1 MLKRKKLLLSIVLV
15 CIVILAGVGIFLCTT
30 KDIAVPEKRQTLE
43 LTQTENNIYLS
54 EEDFVETMKNDVEP
68 MLESC
73 LTDGFF
79 NSGEHRLYYRM
90 YQMEGAEK
98 SVVISHGFTEYAD
111 KYNEVIYYYLKSGY
125 DVYIMEHRGHGSS
138 TREVEDKSLVYISS
152 FDEYAK
158 DFKLFMDEVVVK
170 NNGSKPMYLYAH
182 SMGGAIATRFIED
195 NQGYFK
201 AAVLSAPM
209 LDVNTG
215 SVPEMAANLLA
226 NVMDLIG
233 KETSYLMGYGPYEEE
248 YDFEGS
254 STSSKARYDY
264 YYSKEIENKN
274 YQVSGGSYAWLKA
287 AIAETKNLLKQENMD
302 KIQIPVLLFQAEKD
316 ALVEANG
323 LYQLANGSDNIQFMM
338 VEGAKHQLWS
348 TPNELLIPYFDTI
361 FDFYS
366 QHN

>member
-15 CIVILAGVGIFLCTT
+15 CIIILAGAGIYVCAS

-43 LTQTENNIYLS
+43 LTQIQNNIYLS
-54 EEDFVETMKNDVEP
+54 EENFVETMQNEVEP

-73 LTDGFF
+73 LTDGYFK
-79 NSGEHRLYYRM
+79 NGDISLYYRM

-125 DVYIMEHRGHGSS
+125 DVYIMEHRGHGNS
-138 TREVEDKSLVYISS
+138 TREVEDKGLVYISS

-158 DFKLFMDEVVVK
+158 DFKMFMDEVVVK
-170 NNGSKPMYLYAH
+170 NNGSKPMYLFAH
-182 SMGGAIATRFIED
+182 SMGGAIATRFIEN

-215 SVPEMAANLLA
+215 STPEGIANLLA

-233 KETSYLMGYGPYEEE
+233 KEKSYLLGYGPYVEE
-248 YDFEGS
+248 YNFDGS

-264 YYSKEIENKN
+264 YYSKESANEN
-274 YQVSGGSYAWLKA
+274 YQGSGGSYAWLKA
-287 AIAETKNLLKQENMD
+287 AVAETKNLLKQENMD
-302 KIQIPVLLFQAEKD
+302 KIQIPVLLFQAEND
-316 ALVEANG
+316 SLVEANG
-323 LYQLANGSDNIQFMM
+323 LYKLANGSDYVEFIM

-348 TPNELLIPYFDTI
+348 TPNELLIPYFDKV

-366 QHN
+366 QNN